1 MSKEKPFNIWTYLLS
16 RQARLTIIVPLILYN
31 LAFWWLGAGAALI
44 ITACYSAGLEL
55 ICKKTGS
62 LAIIALILVSGSIHY
77 LYLRGYHL
85 FGIEQEGVLL
95 SIGGSLSVIIV
106 FGIYSLLGR
115 PVIRTQA
122 ENAMPRLTELPVY
135 GTSTYSAVW
144 QEISL
149 IWIITYAL
157 KALVLIH
164 LSEASPA
171 NINGYVFLGAWPL
184 TLVMIAFSIY
194 WPRFRWSAKRQA

>member
-16 RQARLTIIVPLILYN
+16 KQARLTIIVPLILYN
-31 LAFWWLGAGAALI
+31 LAFWWLGAGTALV

-55 ICKKTGS
+55 ICKHTGS

-77 LYLRGYHL
+77 LYLQGYHL
-85 FGIEQEGVLL
+85 FGIAQEGVLL
-95 SIGGSLSVIIV
+95 SIGGSLSVILV

-135 GTSTYSAVW
+135 GTRAYSTVW

-149 IWIITYAL
+149 VWIIIYAL
-157 KALVLIH
+157 KALLLIH
-164 LSEASPA
+164 LSKTSPA
-171 NINGYVFLGAWPL
+171 DTNGYVFLSAWPL

-194 WPRFRWSAKRQA
+194 WPRFRWSPKRQA